1 MASFCLFIF
10 VQFFIP
16 HTLSQLA
23 NLYQYKKDTEE
34 NNSKEQTSDPAV
46 RQKVH
51 DLLFKVCKSFKF
63 GICFSIMVGAL
74 LHVSCTCKVRGSY
87 GLNVSQFTHN

>member
-1 MASFCLFIF
+1 MSSICLFIF

-23 NLYQYKKDTEE
+23 NLYQYKKDKEE

-51 DLLFKVCKSFKF
+51 DLLLKVCKSFKF
-63 GICFSIMVGAL
+63 GICFSIMVGEL

-87 GLNVSQFTHN
+87 G

>member
-1 MASFCLFIF
+1 MSSFCLFIF

-51 DLLFKVCKSFKF
+51 DLLLKVCKSFKF

>member
-1 MASFCLFIF
+1 MSSFCLFIF

-16 HTLSQLA
+16 NTLSQLA

-34 NNSKEQTSDPAV
+34 NNSKEQTSDPAI

-51 DLLFKVCKSFKF
+51 DLLLKVCKSFKF

>member
-1 MASFCLFIF
+1 MSSICLLIF

-34 NNSKEQTSDPAV
+34 NNSKEQTSDPVV

-51 DLLFKVCKSFKF
+51 DLLLKVCESFKF
-63 GICFSIMVGAL
+63 GICFSIMVGA
-74 LHVSCTCKVRGSY
+74 VY
-87 GLNVSQFTHN
+87 M

>member
-1 MASFCLFIF
+1 MF
-10 VQFFIP
+10 VQFFIS
-16 HTLSQLA
+16 HVLSQLA
-23 NLYQYKKDTEE
+23 NLYQYKKDKEE

-63 GICFSIMVGAL
+63 GICFSNMAGA
-74 LHVSCTCKVRGSY
+74 VY
-87 GLNVSQFTHN
+87 M

>member
-1 MASFCLFIF
+1 MF
-10 VQFFIP
+10 VQFFIS
-16 HTLSQLA
+16 HVLSQLA

-51 DLLFKVCKSFKF
+51 DLLLKVCKSFKF

>member
-1 MASFCLFIF
+1 MSSICLFIF

-34 NNSKEQTSDPAV
+34 NNSKEQTSDPVV

-51 DLLFKVCKSFKF
+51 DLLLKVCESFKF

-87 GLNVSQFTHN
+87 G

>member
-1 MASFCLFIF
+1 MF
-10 VQFFIP
+10 VQFFIS
-16 HTLSQLA
+16 HVLSQLA

-51 DLLFKVCKSFKF
+51 DLLLKVCKSFKF
-63 GICFSIMVGAL
+63 GIFFSIMVGAL

-87 GLNVSQFTHN
+87 GLNVSQFTHNE